1 VAKTGYLAGNQY
13 TLADINVLPILFYVN
28 RFPEGSA
35 ALKSANNLGAYFER
49 HSARP
54 SFKATVPPPPQR

>member
-1 VAKTGYLAGNQY
+1 LAGNQY

-28 RFPEGSA
+28 RFPEGNA
-35 ALKSANNLGAYFER
+35 ALKSTKNLSTYFER

-54 SFKATVPPPPQR
+54 SFKATVPPPLPAR